1 MYLVNTKTR
10 TIQECVI
17 LDKKSTYTV
26 LQIGN
31 EILGLPV
38 EDEDYCLCEDY
49 ETACSVAYGCWFVPQ

>member
-10 TIQECVI
+10 TIQECIV
-17 LDKKSTYTV
+17 LDKKSNYTV

-38 EDEDYCLCEDY
+38 EDEDYCLCDDY
-49 ETACSVAYGCWFVPQ
+49 KTAHSIASGYWFVAQ

>member
-10 TIQECVI
+10 TIQECVV
-17 LDKKSTYTV
+17 LDKKSNYTI

-38 EDEDYCLCEDY
+38 EDEDYCLCKDY
-49 ETACSVAYGCWFVPQ
+49 ETAYSIASGCWFVPQ